1 MGLDDDEG
9 RVRVRSTLLTLA
21 GGARALYCSTPAS
34 QAQVY
39 NFHVRYVVLEGVL
52 QIIYGPSRQIEIPYG
67 LYLDLT
73 SSKVYIV
80 LG

>member
-1 MGLDDDEG
+1 MEVDDDEG

-39 NFHVRYVVLEGVL
+39 NFHVRYQKEYYRLSM
-52 QIIYGPSRQIEIPYG
+52 GPQDK
-67 LYLDLT
+67 LKYLMASTL
-73 SSKVYIV
+73 I
-80 LG
+80 